1 MNYTLKTDQLE
12 IEITLTKAGIEI
24 IEMDR
29 DDVELE
35 FTDLRKNSVDEIF
48 HITFQDDIL
57 SIREKPWKKSSLTA
71 SFFRNGINTDL
82 ILKVPRQTQI
92 QGVISTVS
100 GSIKADSINYSGKI
114 KTISGQMRFGD
125 ISANRLRLRSLGG
138 NISIDNFNGALS
150 AKVISGKTTIKS
162 GHIVGLALNSVS
174 GDITVNADFE
184 NNRNCTFNT
193 VSGDIELNILSYNSS
208 DNLFLSTLS
217 GRTSIT
223 GDYPKDKV
231 EIKKRMPFL
240 KNHPFKSFVPV
251 MKDFVSSFTSMRDDE
266 DIEIHAQ
273 AENEVAKNTK
283 MILEMLAGGKITA
296 DEAEKLINALKT

>member
-12 IEITLTKAGIEI
+12 IEINLTKAGIEV

-29 DDVELE
+29 EDIEIE
-35 FTDLRKNSVDEIF
+35 FIDLRKNSIDEIYQ
-48 HITFQDDIL
+48 ITFQDDIL
-57 SIREKPWKKSSLTA
+57 FIREKSWKKSTLTS

-82 ILKVPRQTQI
+82 ILKIPRQTQI

-114 KTISGQMRFGD
+114 KTISGQMKFGD

-150 AKVISGKTTIKS
+150 SKVVSGKTTIKN
-162 GHIVGLALNSVS
+162 GHIIGLALTSVS
-174 GDITVNADFE
+174 GDITINADFE
-184 NNRNCTFNT
+184 NNRDCTINT
-193 VSGDIELNILSYNSS
+193 VSGDIELNISSYNSNDS
-208 DNLFLSTLS
+208 LYLSTLS

-223 GDYPKDKV
+223 GNYPSDKV
-231 EIKKRMPFL
+231 EIKKRMPFM

-251 MKDFVSSFTSMRDDE
+251 MKDFVSSFTSMRDDD

-273 AENEVAKNTK
+273 SESEVAKNTK
-283 MILEMLAGGKITA
+283 MILEMLANGKINA
-296 DEAEKLINALKT
+296 DEAEKLINALK

>member
-1 MNYTLKTDQLE
+1 MNYNLNTNQFEL
-12 IEITLTKAGIEI
+12 EITLTKAGIEV

-29 DDVELE
+29 EDVELE

-48 HITFQDDIL
+48 QVTFQDDIL
-57 SIREKPWKKSSLTA
+57 YIREKSWKKSALTT

-82 ILKVPRQTQI
+82 VLKVPRHTQI

-100 GSIKADSINYSGKI
+100 GSINADSINFSGKI
-114 KTISGQMRFGD
+114 KTISGQMKFGN

-138 NISIDNFNGALS
+138 NISIENFNGTLS
-150 AKVISGKTTIKS
+150 AKVVSGKTTIKS

-184 NNRNCTFNT
+184 NNRNCNLNT
-193 VSGDIELNILSYNSS
+193 VSGDIDLNILSYNSNDS
-208 DNLFLSTLS
+208 LFLSTLS

-223 GDYPKDKV
+223 GNYPKDKV

-240 KNHPFKSFVPV
+240 KNHPFKSFAPV
-251 MKDFVSSFTSMRDDE
+251 MKDFVSSFTSMRDDD
-266 DIEIHAQ
+266 DIEIQAQ
-273 AENEVAKNTK
+273 SENEVANNTK

-296 DEAEKLINALKT
+296 DEAEKLINALKP